1 MSAPKHWFTAAEMAD
16 IMGVSHQRWNEVVRE
31 NGWREP
37 GRMCTASN
45 PHGCWKRDGGKTV
58 YHYTLLPSHKRHTAA
73 LQLAA
78 KSAED
83 AGEAKASKARLS
95 RDAAWER
102 WHRMPDTRKDR
113 AKAKLKALLAVRDL
127 VLSGMAKDAAVRMV
141 GAEQGF
147 AASSFYG
154 WEGAVAGVALEDWLP
169 YLLDHYAGRQAKA
182 EVSPEAWEMFLG
194 DYLRPEE
201 PGPAECY
208 NRLKDAAK
216 KHGWTLPSLK
226 TLMRKVEREVP
237 RRLVVLRR
245 KGADEHDRLYPPQI
259 RDRSG
264 FHALQ
269 ALNYDGHKLD
279 LFVKWRDQEKTD
291 RAYLIAFQD
300 LCSNKIVGWRI
311 DRAETADA
319 FRLAFGDVVEKFG
332 IPDVVYSDN
341 TMAAAAKANT
351 GGTRFRHRYKV
362 KDDDFE
368 GLFPAM
374 GVDLRFTRPAHGQS
388 KPIERGFG
396 DLARYIAKA
405 PECAGAYTGNSP
417 DNKPANYGAKAVAL
431 DVLKQVCEREIARY
445 NARADRNSAVAQG
458 RSFDDVFNESYALA
472 PVRKL
477 SGPDDPLRLLL
488 LLAVEGV
495 TCRRPSGA
503 IQLYGNVY
511 WSEHLVPL
519 IDKKVAVR
527 FDPDDL
533 HRDIHVYRLDG
544 SYVGAARCQDKAG
557 FADRAAAKD
566 RARAVSRFRQAT
578 RQMEEAA
585 QLLDAAD
592 VAKLMPGVTETP
604 TPAARVVRPAAFKGP
619 RKALSPIPQ
628 ADIDARFDSAG
639 AALAD
644 LHEARMRRKLR
655 SA

>member
-16 IMGVSHQRWNEVVRE
+16 IMGYSHQRWNEVVRE

-45 PHGCWKRDGGKTV
+45 PLGCWKRDGGKTV

-182 EVSPEAWEMFLG
+182 EISPEAWEMFLG
-194 DYLRPEE
+194 DYLRLEE

-216 KHGWTLPSLK
+216 KNGWTLPSLK
-226 TLMRKVEREVP
+226 TLMRKLEREVP

-245 KGADEHDRLYPPQI
+245 KGVKEHDRLYPSQI
-259 RDRSG
+259 RDRSH

-279 LFVKWRDQEKTD
+279 LFVKWPDQEKTD
-291 RAYLIAFQD
+291 RAYLIGFHD

-311 DRAETADA
+311 DKAETADA

-332 IPDVVYSDN
+332 IPDIVYSDN

-374 GVDLRFTRPAHGQS
+374 GVDLRFTQTEHGQS

-396 DLARYIAKA
+396 VLSRYIARA
-405 PECAGAYTGNSP
+405 PECAGAFTGTSP
-417 DNKPANYGAKAVAL
+417 ENKPANYGAKAVPL
-431 DVLKQVCEREIARY
+431 DILKRVCEREIARY
-445 NARADRNSAVAQG
+445 NTMVSQSSVTIG
-458 RSFDDVFNESYALA
+458 RSPDDVFNESYATA

-488 LLAVEGV
+488 LLAVQGV
-495 TCRRPSGA
+495 TCRRPTGE
-503 IQLYGNVY
+503 IRLYETTY
-511 WSEHLVPL
+511 WSEALVPL

-544 SYVGAARCQDKAG
+544 SYVGRARAQGRVRFD
-557 FADRAAAKD
+557 DRAAAKTH
-566 RARAVSRFRQAT
+566 ARAKSRFRQAT

-604 TPAARVVRPAAFKGP
+604 TPAARVVRPAAFKT
-619 RKALSPIPQ
+619 RKALSSPIPQ
-628 ADIDARFDSAG
+628 SEIDARFDGAG

-644 LHEARMRRKLR
+644 LHEARLRRKLR
-655 SA
+655 A